1 MYSSRAG
8 GLKGGD
14 GVTDDVESRGVCG
27 WTLGLVAGQA
37 QQSQWIT
44 HLPPGTRM
52 LTTLPETSTA

>member
-1 MYSSRAG
+1 MYSPHAG

-14 GVTDDVESRGVCG
+14 GVTDDVEFRGVCG

-44 HLPPGTRM
+44 HLPPVMRTFTM
-52 LTTLPETSTA
+52 LPETSTA